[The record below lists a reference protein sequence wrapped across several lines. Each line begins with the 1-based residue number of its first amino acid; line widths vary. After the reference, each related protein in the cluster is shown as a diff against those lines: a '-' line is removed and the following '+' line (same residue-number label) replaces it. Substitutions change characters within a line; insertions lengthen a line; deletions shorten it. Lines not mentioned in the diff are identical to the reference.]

1 MFALVLFKGAPP
13 TTDLVFR
20 APSTE
25 LSFLLDASFL
35 LSRIR
40 ATLGRGASLPF
51 GDFIPLSEAPP
62 QHAPDDEG
70 PVEEGESFEDSLL
83 RRTREF
89 NELVR
94 TRPQDLQGWLDFAA
108 FQDEF
113 LKLGRKREAVQA
125 IDKKLAIYE
134 KVK

>member
-1 MFALVLFKGAPP
+1 
-13 TTDLVFR
+13 
-20 APSTE
+20 
-25 LSFLLDASFL
+25 LSCLLDASSFL
-35 LSRIR
+35 FRIR
-40 ATLGRGASLPF
+40 AAPGRGASLPP

-62 QHAPDDEG
+62 QRAPNDEG

-89 NELVR
+89 NELIR